1 MFLLIQAYL
10 SIPGKKPLNVLSR
23 CLCVRVWVGGCV
35 RACMRARMRVCY
47 ISNNKVIT
55 DYVGYIRRYTHPFN
69 DPLSGTTQVSWY
81 QNGKP
86 IWILLEQKTVSG
98 SGISWAIC
106 KSAPCSRQTTMPAPH
121 HSVFY
126 RPDALPATQ
135 PTVSKH

>member
-23 CLCVRVWVGGCV
+23 CLCVCGCV

-69 DPLSGTTQVSWY
+69 DPLSGTTEVSWY
-81 QNGKP
+81 QKGNN
-86 IWILLEQKTVSG
+86 QSG
-98 SGISWAIC
+98 
-106 KSAPCSRQTTMPAPH
+106 
-121 HSVFY
+121 FY
-126 RPDALPATQ
+126 
-135 PTVSKH
+135 